1 MIKNTNEK
9 ILNARISKK
18 LYEKVSQKA
27 KRNRT
32 TVSNLIRNIIEDT
45 LEIHND
51 FHDAVDKKITKYL
64 SNAQKEDIVG
74 FQEMFLA
81 KDAQCVECE
90 KIIKSP
96 SVAYFAF
103 FENNDSRVI
112 ICESCKTRN
121 TKEKINTNETS
132 SDS

>member
-27 KRNRT
+27 RKNRT
-32 TVSNLIRNIIEDT
+32 TVSNLIRNLIEDT

-51 FHDAVDKKITKYL
+51 FHDAVDKKIAKYL
-64 SNAQKEDIVG
+64 SDDEKNDILG
-74 FQEMFLA
+74 FQEMSLA
-81 KDAQCVECE
+81 KDTQCYECE
-90 KIIKSP
+90 KTIKVP

-103 FENNDSRVI
+103 FENSNSRVV
-112 ICESCKTRN
+112 ICESCKN
-121 TKEKINTNETS
+121 KNPKEKTNTNES
-132 SDS
+132 S